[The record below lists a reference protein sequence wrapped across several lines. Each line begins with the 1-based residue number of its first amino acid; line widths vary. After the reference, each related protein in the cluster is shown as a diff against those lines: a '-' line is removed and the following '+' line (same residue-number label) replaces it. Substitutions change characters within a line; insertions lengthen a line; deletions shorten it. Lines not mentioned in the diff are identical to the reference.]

1 MAQLK
6 DLIVNGATRLIG
18 LLTATDINATNSLK
32 QGGVNV
38 SLEGHTHADYVN
50 QNAFSNIK
58 VGSTTVAADTATDTF
73 ELVAGSNISLT
84 PDATNDKITIVA
96 TDTTY
101 STATTTANGLMS
113 SADKSKLDGIAA
125 GAEVNQNAFSTVKVG
140 SSNIVADAKSDTIEI
155 VAGSNITLTADVTN
169 DKLTIAAT
177 NTTYIPASASP
188 ANVSTASAV
197 GTSTSYARGDHVHAI
212 TLASGDSN
220 GQIKIAGSNVSVK
233 GLGTAAYTSS
243 GSYSTATNWT
253 NGTGAG
259 SVKLTGGTASG
270 GSSVA
275 EGEETLASGTA
286 SHAEG
291 FETQATNDCA
301 HVEGDGS
308 IASGYASH
316 AEGQS
321 IASGTY
327 SHSEGYGTVANHK
340 SQHAFGEYNTED
352 VNTNGAT
359 ARGSYIEMVGNG
371 TSSTNRSNART
382 LDWSG
387 NEVLSGSMTVGTK
400 AKLQYNSTTSALDF
414 IFV

>member
-58 VGSTTVAADTATDTF
+58 VGSTTVAADTTTDTF

-113 SADKSKLDGIAA
+113 SADKSKLDGVAA
-125 GAEVNQNAFSTVKVG
+125 GAEVNQNAFTTVKVS

-188 ANVSTASAV
+188 ANVSTTSAV

-253 NGTGAG
+253 NGTGTG
-259 SVKLTGGTASG
+259 SVKLAGT
-270 GSSVA
+270 
-275 EGEETLASGTA
+275 
-286 SHAEG
+286 
-291 FETQATNDCA
+291 
-301 HVEGDGS
+301 
-308 IASGYASH
+308 
-316 AEGQS
+316 
-321 IASGTY
+321 ASGTY
-327 SHSEGYGTVANHK
+327 SVAEGDGTIANHK
-340 SQHAFGEYNTED
+340 SQHVFGEYNTED

-359 ARGSYIEMVGNG
+359 ARGSYVEMVGNG
-371 TSSTNRSNART
+371 TGSTNRSNART
-382 LDWSG
+382 LDWEG

-414 IFV
+414 IFM

>member
-18 LLTATDINATNSLK
+18 LLTATDINAINSLK

-140 SSNIVADAKSDTIEI
+140 SSSIAADAKSDTIEI

-188 ANVSTASAV
+188 ANVSTTSAV
-197 GTSTSYARGDHVHAI
+197 GTSTSYARGDHIHAI

-233 GLGTAAYTSS
+233 GLKSAAFTDSET
-243 GSYSTATNWT
+243 YSTATNWE
-253 NGTGAG
+253 NGVEFY
-259 SVKLTGGTASG
+259 SVEMVNSTAEG
-270 GSSVA
+270 LYSVA
-275 EGEETLASGTA
+275 EGEYTTANGIASHSEGEGTTAGGEA

-291 FETQATNDCA
+291 
-301 HVEGDGS
+301 
-308 IASGYASH
+308 
-316 AEGQS
+316 
-321 IASGTY
+321 
-327 SHSEGYGTVANHK
+327 YGTTANYLA
-340 SQHAFGEYNTED
+340 QHVFGEFNIAE
-352 VNTNGAT
+352 VSSAT
-359 ARGSYIEMVGNG
+359 SEERGVYVEIVGNG
-371 TSSTNRSNART
+371 TDNANRSNART